1 MVLNYVD
8 WYLVELNRHLE
19 GKLDPDRL
27 ESLLVEIRAHLEEK
41 ILELTQQGASLRS
54 AERAAVRE
62 FGDPHV
68 IAASALGGTGLTAKM
83 VRRGVLLAASLGSM
97 LSLAFLLAIIE
108 SPRVH
113 QTTLISWLLWG
124 SALALPLIGYLAMR
138 SRQWVAVPAA
148 ALALAFTLVLSVFMA
163 FTTRPFR
170 IGGEVGHIFTPT
182 LGRELADIDG
192 WLAAYET
199 DTAKMRQWQQTND
212 QSLLDQLMGH
222 EPWYA
227 PTSSAGRRT
236 LPSHPRS
243 GSYNPVR
250 DEVNLA
256 LAPFE
261 TQAEARLVWVYNL
274 EMYLRF
280 LEVQRDHVVVER
292 RALSNLLPST
302 PWSQWQAVGGAF
314 MLIIGCGS
322 LLALLINGLILAV
335 FGVQSSLRRR
345 QWMRQLA

>member
-19 GKLDPDRL
+19 GKLDPDRV

-62 FGDPHV
+62 FGEPHV
-68 IAASALGGTGLTAKM
+68 IAASALVGTGLTATT
-83 VRRGVLLAASLGSM
+83 VRRGVLLAASLGSL
-97 LSLAFLLAIIE
+97 LSLAILLAIIE

-170 IGGEVGHIFTPT
+170 IGGEVGHVFTPT

-212 QSLLDQLMGH
+212 PSLLDHLMGH
-222 EPWYA
+222 DPWCA
-227 PTSSAGRRT
+227 PTSAVVRRT
-236 LPSHPRS
+236 LPGHPRS
-243 GSYNPVR
+243 GSFNPVR
-250 DEVNLA
+250 GGIPMA
-256 LAPFE
+256 LVPFDSQ
-261 TQAEARLVWVYNL
+261 TEARNVWASNL
-274 EMYLRF
+274 ELYLRF

-302 PWSQWQAVGGAF
+302 PWSQWQAVGGAL
-314 MLIIGCGS
+314 MLVIGCGS
-322 LLALLINGLILAV
+322 LLALLINGSVLALLAM
-335 FGVQSSLRRR
+335 QSSLRRR

>member
-1 MVLNYVD
+1 MLNYVD

-19 GKLDPDRL
+19 GRLDSDRV
-27 ESLLVEIRAHLEEK
+27 ESFLAEVRAHLDDR
-41 ILELTQQGASLRS
+41 ILELTQQGAAPRS
-54 AERAAVRE
+54 AERVAVRE

-68 IAASALGGTGLTAKM
+68 IAASALGGTAVTART
-83 VRRGVLLAASLGSM
+83 VRRGVLLAASSGSL
-97 LSLAFLLAIIE
+97 LSIAFLLAIIE

-113 QTTLISWLLWG
+113 ETALISWLLWG
-124 SALALPLIGYLAMR
+124 SAPALPLIGYLAIR
-138 SRQWVAVPAA
+138 SRRWVAVPTI
-148 ALALAFTLVLSVFMA
+148 ALALAFTFVLSVFMA

-170 IGGEVGHIFTPT
+170 IGSEVGHVFTPT
-182 LGRELADIDG
+182 LKRELADIDG

-199 DTAKMRQWQQTND
+199 DTAKMRQWQQTSD
-212 QSLLDQLMGH
+212 PSLLDQLIGND
-222 EPWYA
+222 PWLA

-250 DEVNLA
+250 GEVNLA

-280 LEVQRDHVVVER
+280 LHIQQDHVLVER

-302 PWSQWQAVGGAF
+302 PWSQWQAVGGAL
-314 MLIIGCGS
+314 MLISGLGS
-322 LLALLINGLILAV
+322 LLALLINGAVLAV
-335 FGVQSSLRRR
+335 LGTQSALRRR
-345 QWMRQLA
+345 RWLRQLT